1 MRIQESRASLG
12 EIWKSRASLWGNTG
26 GQLWDLGRFRC
37 GSHQPSHCHAED
49 TKAAAARYS
58 ISHNVYNVGVIE
70 ARHCRLSLVGQ
81 GESYG
86 ETQCHCR
93 GGELPPDGFF
103 LATDR
108 TGFADDSQDAR
119 QRQAC

>member
-1 MRIQESRASLG
+1 VRIQESRASLG

-58 ISHNVYNVGVIE
+58 ISHNVYYVHIILGWL
-70 ARHCRLSLVGQ
+70 ARLLPRPLSLLRHG
-81 GESYG
+81 
-86 ETQCHCR
+86 
-93 GGELPPDGFF
+93 
-103 LATDR
+103 A
-108 TGFADDSQDAR
+108 
-119 QRQAC
+119 